1 MNDNN
6 KQPRTV
12 FLAPC
17 YPNYNGEITVDTHY
31 HGERYTH
38 TRVFNTYEDAANYV
52 KEVCNFY
59 ELDDYIVMLSVG

>member
-38 TRVFNTYEDAANYV
+38 TRVF
-52 KEVCNFY
+52 
-59 ELDDYIVMLSVG
+59 